1 MNHFM
6 KFMKECLVKRK
17 IIAAILYLVIS
28 TSLTAQNQISL
39 LEVDKV
45 KESLT
50 LNEKQYKA
58 INPMIEQI
66 KIILEEDKKIISKL
80 RERFK
85 SGDEPGFF
93 EKIKVK
99 LARDSRVGKID
110 DLLDDIENQLN
121 DEQKIRYKNIEKPAL
136 KSLSKK
142 ELTE

>member
-1 MNHFM
+1 MIHFM
-6 KFMKECLVKRK
+6 KGYSAKA
-17 IIAAILYLVIS
+17 IIFAAMFSLIVPGL
-28 TSLTAQNQISL
+28 LTAQNQVSL
-39 LEVDKV
+39 LEVDKIR
-45 KESLT
+45 ESLT
-50 LNEKQYKA
+50 LNEKQYKT

-66 KIILEEDKKIISKL
+66 KVILEEDKKIISKL

-99 LARDSRVGKID
+99 LARDSRVNKID

-121 DEQKIRYKNIEKPAL
+121 DEQKIRYKNIEKPVL

>member
-1 MNHFM
+1 M
-6 KFMKECLVKRK
+6 KIK
-17 IIAAILYLVIS
+17 IFVIILGLIVAATI
-28 TSLTAQNQISL
+28 TAQSQVSL
-39 LEVDKV
+39 LEMDKV
-45 KESLT
+45 KEYLT
-50 LNEKQYKA
+50 LNEEQYKT
-58 INPMIEQI
+58 INTMVGQI
-66 KIILEEDKKIISKL
+66 KGILEEDKKIISKL

-121 DEQKIRYKNIEKPAL
+121 DEQKTKYKNIEKPAL
-136 KSLSKK
+136 KALSKK

>member
-1 MNHFM
+1 M
-6 KFMKECLVKRK
+6 KIK
-17 IIAAILYLVIS
+17 IFVIILGLIAAR
-28 TSLTAQNQISL
+28 TLTAQNQVSL
-39 LEVDKV
+39 LEIDKV
-45 KESLT
+45 KEYLT
-50 LNEKQYKA
+50 LNEEQYKT
-58 INPMIEQI
+58 INTMVGQI
-66 KIILEEDKKIISKL
+66 KGILEEDKKIISKL

-99 LARDSRVGKID
+99 LARDSRVDKID

-121 DEQKIRYKNIEKPAL
+121 DEQKNKYKNIEKPAL